1 MEIGMVFSVRAK
13 GKKLC
18 RIKINDVSPKNSV
31 GMIIPL
37 FGTPVE
43 LRKFKSFDLVHL

>member
-1 MEIGMVFSVRAK
+1 MEIGMIFSVRSK
-13 GKKLC
+13 GKL

-37 FGTPVE
+37 FGNPVE